1 MNRLSAAIILLA
13 LTLGAGLWGYFSI
26 VSSSEKMI
34 ELIEYDCRITTEE
47 KISSSERAEKIQ
59 KEWDKKEKIFAVIL
73 PHSEL
78 DEIEINIKKLTDFN
92 AQNLT
97 EEYLK
102 ALNDCANRFEHIIE
116 SETPDLKNIF

>member
-13 LTLGAGLWGYFSI
+13 LTLGAGLLGYFSI
-26 VSSSEKMI
+26 VDSSEKMI

-92 AQNLT
+92 TQNLT